1 MTNDYVGGGMATLAA
16 GCSQV
21 GVGASLNAMIS
32 DVASLLTGTIVAL
45 KNSSMY
51 LGTTLGSILY
61 GLCIGSTRSVRLGS

>member
-1 MTNDYVGGGMATLAA
+1 MIMLGEVWRRWRLVALRWALGE
-16 GCSQV
+16 
-21 GVGASLNAMIS
+21 SLNAMIS